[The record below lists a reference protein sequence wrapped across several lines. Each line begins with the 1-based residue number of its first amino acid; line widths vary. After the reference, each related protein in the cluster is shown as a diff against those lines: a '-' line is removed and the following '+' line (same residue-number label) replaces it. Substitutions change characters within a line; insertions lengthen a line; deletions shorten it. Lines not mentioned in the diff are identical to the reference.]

1 MYSIDEFAK
10 KLGITI
16 QTLRDWDKKDKLKP
30 SHISSGGHR
39 YYSENQLNEILQR
52 KKPKNKKIMEKLKND
67 KNNSN

>member
-1 MYSIDEFAK
+1 MYSIGEFAK

-39 YYSENQLNEILQR
+39 YYEYNSCIQLQNEWK
-52 KKPKNKKIMEKLKND
+52 KKPYK
-67 KNNSN
+67 